1 MVGDGVEVG
10 DTEGTSD
17 GNLDGDTLGDTNN
30 SELGNGSGWVV
41 ISSFSKWI

>member
-17 GNLDGDTLGDTNN
+17 GNLDGDTNN
-30 SELGNGSGWVV
+30 SELGNGSG
-41 ISSFSKWI
+41 